1 MRDRYFAM
9 YQSVEFKLCYYETY
23 KDYSYRM
30 YCTYSVA
37 MIVIS
42 LVSVTAWSISKSQ
55 PIIWAIIIGG
65 AQLAQAL
72 ATFLPWS
79 KQLTALKYFVPAVKL
94 LVLDV
99 DKSWN
104 DLNLREYKDE
114 KIGLLLS
121 DYERKYADIESQF
134 LGDTP
139 FSERTRLIES
149 ATQKAKRYFY
159 NRFPEIYELEKE
171 CALHVKQQSASTEPA
186 PKTAK

>member
-9 YQSVEFKLCYYETY
+9 YQSVEFKLCYYEIY
-23 KDYSYRM
+23 KEHSYRM
-30 YCTYSVA
+30 YVAYSVA
-37 MIVIS
+37 LVVIS
-42 LVSVTAWSISKSQ
+42 LVGVSAWSISKSQ
-55 PIIWAIIIGG
+55 PIVWAIIIGG

-72 ATFLPWS
+72 VAFLPWS
-79 KQLTALKYFVPAVKL
+79 KQLISLKYFIPAVKI

-104 DLNLREYKDE
+104 DLNLKEYKAE

-121 DYERKYADIESQF
+121 DYEHKYADIESQF

-139 FSERTRLIES
+139 FPENNKFIGR

-159 NRFPEIYELEKE
+159 NRFPEIDEHEKE
-171 CALHVKQQSASTEPA
+171 CALHVEQQ
-186 PKTAK
+186 